1 MGDRVIHT
9 YRVPVVAGRSA
20 VLEVEV
26 VENDPPKRWRLK
38 LALLLI
44 RWAGKLAR
52 IRVRIENRIS

>member
-1 MGDRVIHT
+1 MAERVVQT
-9 YRVPVVAGRSA
+9 YRVPVVAGRAA

-26 VENDPPKRWRLK
+26 VENEPPKRWRLR

-52 IRVRIENRIS
+52 IRVRVNSSL